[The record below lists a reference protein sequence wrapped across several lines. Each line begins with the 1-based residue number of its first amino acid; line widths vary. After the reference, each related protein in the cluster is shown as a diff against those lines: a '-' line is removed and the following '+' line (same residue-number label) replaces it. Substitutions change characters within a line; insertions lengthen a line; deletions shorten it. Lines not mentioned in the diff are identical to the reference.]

1 MHKRHLVYYRLLH
14 PLVVLFLWIRF
25 GYRFKKAK
33 NLPENYIVLS
43 NHTTDYDPILVG
55 ASFNRQMY
63 FVASEHIARWPL
75 AYKFL
80 KHCFA
85 PIIRYKGTT
94 ATATVMEMLRA
105 VKAGRNVCMF
115 AEGNRSW
122 DGDTAEIAPATGKVV
137 KSARCGLVTYRIEGG
152 YFVSPRWG
160 KGLRRGRLY
169 GAPVNVYTK
178 EQIASMSVDEIN
190 EVINRDLHEDAYAR
204 QLEAPAK
211 YKGKN
216 PAEQLESLLFVCP
229 GCCGVDTMH
238 SQGDTVTCSNCSATF
253 RYNEYGMLEGAPYKT
268 VKEFAAWQR
277 EMVKEAAKAG
287 DSYSAPDGRLVTV
300 SQSVESLVAE
310 GPVTLDRENFSCGEH
325 HIPIEEILD
334 LEMHGRRAL
343 VFSTKDAYYELK
355 PSEEVS
361 AVKFKLLYEAY
372 KAQWAKN
379 SGTAASGRE
388 KAACADPEKK
398 KQEKQ
403 SM

>member
-1 MHKRHLVYYRLLH
+1 MHKRHQIYYRLLH

-25 GYRFKKAK
+25 GYRFKRAK
-33 NLPENYIVLS
+33 NLPETYIVLS

-75 AYKFL
+75 AYKFI
-80 KHCFA
+80 KHVFA

-105 VKAGRNVCMF
+105 VKAGGNVCMF

-122 DGDTAEIAPATGKVV
+122 DGDTGEIAPATGKVI

-160 KGLRRGRLY
+160 KGIRRGRLY

-178 EQIASMSVDEIN
+178 EQIAAMSVDEIN

-204 QLEAPAK
+204 QQESPAK

-216 PAEQLESLLFVCP
+216 PAEQMESLLFICP

-238 SQGDTVTCSNCSATF
+238 SQGDTVTCSNCSASF
-253 RYNEYGMLEGAPYKT
+253 RYNEYGMLEGAPFQT
-268 VKEFAAWQR
+268 IKEFAAWQR
-277 EMVKEAAKAG
+277 DMVKDAAQAG
-287 DSYSAPDGRLVTV
+287 ESYSAPMGRLVTV

-310 GPVTLDRENFSCGEH
+310 GTVTLDGENLSCADH
-325 HIPIEEILD
+325 QIPIADILD

-355 PSEEVS
+355 PTEEVS
-361 AVKFKLLYEAY
+361 SVKFKLLYEAY
-372 KAQWAKN
+372 KARSAKG
-379 SGTAASGRE
+379 SAQAAACRKKAASAE
-388 KAACADPEKK
+388 PANETK
-398 KQEKQ
+398 EKQ
-403 SM
+403 LL

>member
-1 MHKRHLVYYRLLH
+1 MHKRHQFYYQLFY
-14 PLVVLFLWIRF
+14 PLAVIFLWIRF
-25 GYRFKKAK
+25 GYRFKRAK
-33 NLPENYIVLS
+33 DLPETYIVLS
-43 NHTTDYDPILVG
+43 NHTTDYDPVLVG
-55 ASFNRQMY
+55 ASFSRQMY

-105 VKAGRNVCMF
+105 VKAGQNVCMF

-122 DGDTAEIAPATGKVV
+122 DGDTAEIAPATGKVI
-137 KSARCGLVTYRIEGG
+137 KSAKCGLVTYRIEGG

-178 EQIASMSVDEIN
+178 EQIAAMSVDEIN

-204 QLEAPAK
+204 QMEAPAK

-216 PAEQLESLLFVCP
+216 PAEQMESLLFICP
-229 GCCGVDTMH
+229 GCHSIDTMH
-238 SQGDTVTCSNCSATF
+238 SQGDTVTCSYCSASF
-253 RYNEYGMLEGAPYKT
+253 RYNEYGMLEGAPYQT
-268 VKEFAAWQR
+268 VKEYAAWQK
-277 EMVKEAAKAG
+277 ELVQEAAKSG
-287 DSYSAPDGRLVTV
+287 SSYSAPGGRLVTV
-300 SQSVESLVAE
+300 SQSVETLVAE
-310 GPVTLDRENFSCGEH
+310 GPVTLDGETFSCGEH
-325 HIPIEEILD
+325 AISVGDILD
-334 LEMHGRRAL
+334 LEMHGRRSL

-372 KAQWAKN
+372 KALNAKVN
-379 SGTAASGRE
+379 DTSTACRKRAKAASAVP
-388 KAACADPEKK
+388 AAETK
-398 KQEKQ
+398 E
-403 SM
+403 M

>member
-1 MHKRHLVYYRLLH
+1 MNKRHQIYYRLLH

-25 GYRFKKAK
+25 GYRFKRAK
-33 NLPENYIVLS
+33 NLPETYIVLS

-122 DGDTAEIAPATGKVV
+122 DGDTAEISPATGKVV

-178 EQIASMSVDEIN
+178 EQIAAMSVDEIN

-204 QLEAPAK
+204 QLESPAK
-211 YKGKN
+211 YKGKY
-216 PAEQLESLLFVCP
+216 PAEQMESLLFICP
-229 GCCGVDTMH
+229 GCHGIDTMH
-238 SQGDTVTCSNCSATF
+238 SQGDTMTCSNCSASF
-253 RYNEYGMLEGAPYKT
+253 RYNEYGMLEGAPVKT
-268 VKEFAAWQR
+268 IKEFAAWQR
-277 EMVKEAAKAG
+277 ELVQEAAKAG
-287 DSYSAPDGRLVTV
+287 ESYSAPMGRLVTV

-310 GPVTLDRENFSCGEH
+310 GPVTLNGENLSCADYQ
-325 HIPIEEILD
+325 IAVADILD
-334 LEMHGRRAL
+334 MEMHGRRAL
-343 VFSTKDAYYELK
+343 VFSTKEAYYELK

-361 AVKFKLLYEAY
+361 TVKFKLLYEAY
-372 KAQWAKN
+372 KAPMAL
-379 SGTAASGRE
+379 
-388 KAACADPEKK
+388 KAAEDACRKK
-398 KQEKQ
+398 AARAVQENAAQDKQL
-403 SM
+403 S

>member
-1 MHKRHLVYYRLLH
+1 MYKRHLVYYRLLH
-14 PLVVLFLWIRF
+14 PLVVLFLWLWF
-25 GYRFKKAK
+25 GYRFKRAK
-33 NLPENYIVLS
+33 NLPETYIVLS
-43 NHTTDYDPILVG
+43 NHTTDYDPILVA
-55 ASFNRQMY
+55 ASFSQYMY

-122 DGDTAEIAPATGKVV
+122 DGDTAEIAPATGKVI

-178 EQIASMSVDEIN
+178 EQIAAMSVDEIN
-190 EVINRDLHEDAYAR
+190 EVIKRDLHEDAYAR
-204 QLEAPAK
+204 QLESPAK

-216 PAEQLESLLFVCP
+216 PAEQLESLLFICP
-229 GCCGVDTMH
+229 GCCGIDTMH
-238 SQGDTVTCSNCSATF
+238 SRGDTVTCSHCSASF
-253 RYNEYGMLEGAPYKT
+253 RYNEYGMLEGAPFKT
-268 VKEFAAWQR
+268 VKEFAAWQK
-277 EMVKEAAKAG
+277 ELVKETVKSG
-287 DSYSAPDGRLVTV
+287 GSYSAPMGRLVTV

-310 GPVTLDRENFSCGEH
+310 GPVTLSGEKLTCGDH
-325 HIPIEEILD
+325 HISTEEILD

-361 AVKFKLLYEAY
+361 SVKFKMFYEAY
-372 KAQWAKN
+372 KAQNVKV
-379 SGTAASGRE
+379 GAADAGRK
-388 KAACADPEKK
+388 KAARAVE
-398 KQEKQ
+398 
-403 SM
+403 

>member
-33 NLPENYIVLS
+33 NLPETYIVLS

-178 EQIASMSVDEIN
+178 EQIAAMSVDEIN

-204 QLEAPAK
+204 QMEAPAK

-216 PAEQLESLLFVCP
+216 PAEQMESLLFICP

-238 SQGDTVTCSNCSATF
+238 SQGDTVTCSNCSASF
-253 RYNEYGMLEGAPYKT
+253 RYNEYGILEGAPFQT

-277 EMVKEAAKAG
+277 DMVKEAAG
-287 DSYSAPDGRLVTV
+287 SGESYSAPTGRLVTV

-310 GPVTLDRENFSCGEH
+310 GPVTLDGETLSCADH
-325 HIPIEEILD
+325 HISTADILD

-361 AVKFKLLYEAY
+361 SVKFKLLYEAY
-372 KAQWAKN
+372 KAQRAKG
-379 SGTAASGRE
+379 SASADAGRKKAASAE
-388 KAACADPEKK
+388 SSKETK
-398 KQEKQ
+398 EKQ